1 MAWPGGRGV
10 AVGAWAGA
18 EGPGAA
24 GLGVRAGARRG
35 EAGRG
40 RAGRGAAV
48 VATKREGG
56 DLPQLTKT
64 RPPDAGFARF
74 EIGSDSAQIAF
85 GKKNRCGGTA
95 TSAGLQAELGDQL
108 VYSTFSYAK

>member
-1 MAWPGGRGV
+1 MAGRGGGGMALAGAGPGGQRG
-10 AVGAWAGA
+10 AG
-18 EGPGAA
+18 
-24 GLGVRAGARRG
+24 RG

-40 RAGRGAAV
+40 RAGGGAAV

-74 EIGSDSAQIAF
+74 EIGSESAQIAF
-85 GKKNRCGGTA
+85 GKKNRFGGTA

-108 VYSTFSYAK
+108 VYSTFSY

>member
-1 MAWPGGRGV
+1 M
-10 AVGAWAGA
+10 
-18 EGPGAA
+18 
-24 GLGVRAGARRG
+24 
-35 EAGRG
+35 
-40 RAGRGAAV
+40 
-48 VATKREGG
+48 ATKREGG

-108 VYSTFSYAK
+108 VYSTFGYAK